1 MLNPKTFPL
10 SYETD
15 IELNQLK
22 AKVVALEH
30 EKKTAKKTSSTTTVT
45 SATIVEK
52 DDEIKE
58 LNAKVK
64 SIQYNMDQVMKD
76 CKDDMHNLEIVNE
89 RAVDAETHLE
99 NENVRLNENDLYLR
113 KQYMGL

>member
-1 MLNPKTFPL
+1 
-10 SYETD
+10 
-15 IELNQLK
+15 
-22 AKVVALEH
+22 
-30 EKKTAKKTSSTTTVT
+30 
-45 SATIVEK
+45 
-52 DDEIKE
+52 
-58 LNAKVK
+58 
-64 SIQYNMDQVMKD
+64 MKD